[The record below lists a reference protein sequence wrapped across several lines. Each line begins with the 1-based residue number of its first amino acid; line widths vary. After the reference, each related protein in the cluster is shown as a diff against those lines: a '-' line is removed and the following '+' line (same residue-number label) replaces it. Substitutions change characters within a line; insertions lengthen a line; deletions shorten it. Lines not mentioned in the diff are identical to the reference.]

1 MPRDSQCRDIFCRG
15 AGRTSKVFK
24 GRWVCG
30 RCYDERLLDARLV
43 QMRKDVAVERADLAW
58 RRETRLNRR
67 GHQ

>member
-15 AGRTSKVFK
+15 AGRTSMVLH
-24 GRWVCG
+24 GRWLCSK
-30 RCYDERLLDARLV
+30 CHSERLLDARLV
-43 QMRKDVAVERADLAW
+43 QMRKDVALERADLAW